1 MEEKQT
7 KEQVKQRAV
16 QVLSEIGTK
25 QYQRAC
31 IDQECITLYEEV
43 SKLNQQLVEFQKAD
57 SAKGELQ

>member
-1 MEEKQT
+1 MSET
-7 KEQVKQRAV
+7 LTRDQVKQKAI

-31 IDQECITLYEEV
+31 IDQECIALYEEV
-43 SKLNQQLVEFQKAD
+43 SKLNLQLVEFQKAD